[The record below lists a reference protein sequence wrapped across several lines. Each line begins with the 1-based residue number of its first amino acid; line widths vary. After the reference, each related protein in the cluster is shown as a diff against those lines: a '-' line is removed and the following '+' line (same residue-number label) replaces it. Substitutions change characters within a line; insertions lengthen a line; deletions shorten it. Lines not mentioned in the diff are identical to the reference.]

1 LPPSLTFQCFGFGTA
16 KLKAKKL
23 ERVVAIN
30 VDADV
35 AVEKLLVMRLMT
47 DKVLGSKL
55 VKNCLG
61 QP

>member
-1 LPPSLTFQCFGFGTA
+1 MPPSLTFRCFGFGTA
-16 KLKAKKL
+16 KLKVKKL

-35 AVEKLLVMRLMT
+35 AVDELLVMLMT
-47 DKVLGSKL
+47 DKVLGLKL
-55 VKNCLG
+55 VKNYLG

>member
-1 LPPSLTFQCFGFGTA
+1 LPPSLTFQRFGFGTA
-16 KLKAKKL
+16 KLKPKKL

-35 AVEKLLVMRLMT
+35 AVDELLVMLMT
-47 DKVLGSKL
+47 DKVLGLKL
-55 VKNCLG
+55 VKNYLG

>member
-1 LPPSLTFQCFGFGTA
+1 MPPSLTFQRFGFGTA

-35 AVEKLLVMRLMT
+35 AVDELLVMLMT